1 MRVYTAGPI
10 SAHADWNAPAFC
22 AEAMRLRA
30 LGHDVVNP
38 LEVNDGL
45 EHQGWAA
52 CMKRD
57 LAVLVTCDAVQLLPG
72 WHASRGATLEHE
84 IASALGLQVFYHE
97 APLETL
103 VD

>member
-1 MRVYTAGPI
+1 MKTYLAGPI
-10 SAHADWNAPAFC
+10 SAHADWNAPAFR

-57 LAVLVTCDAVQLLPG
+57 LAVLITCDAIQMLQG
-72 WHASRGATLEHE
+72 WRASRGATLEHE
-84 IASALGLQVFYHE
+84 IATALGLQVFYPE
-97 APLETL
+97 SALVAL